1 MILLERLIQ
10 ADINLA
16 EKSGDSTYR
25 QEAITVLK
33 QVISQ
38 GWDSYDTYNNLVILN
53 EKEKN
58 LNEAE
63 EYLSLMMEKFGE
75 DYNIYKRYAFL
86 ELDKQELKSN
96 KERNYQTFSQ
106 YYRSAVNLYYDQ
118 LTDNNTDAEMQLL
131 ENLYQQVVAGGWL
144 S

>member
-1 MILLERLIQ
+1 
-10 ADINLA
+10 
-16 EKSGDSTYR
+16 
-25 QEAITVLK
+25 
-33 QVISQ
+33 
-38 GWDSYDTYNNLVILN
+38 
-53 EKEKN
+53 
-58 LNEAE
+58 
-63 EYLSLMMEKFGE
+63 MMEKFGE

>member
-1 MILLERLIQ
+1 M
-10 ADINLA
+10 
-16 EKSGDSTYR
+16 
-25 QEAITVLK
+25 
-33 QVISQ
+33 
-38 GWDSYDTYNNLVILN
+38 VILN

-106 YYRSAVNLYYDQ
+106 YYRGAVNLYYDQ

-131 ENLYQQVVAGGWL
+131 ENLYQQVVAGGGSHNGNYTRLDFDVFRCGWDIDMSRSFDL
-144 S
+144 FRKII